1 MSEIRDRIE
10 RWFESLAEFTIRFRW
25 LVIAGVAL
33 FVLALTWGL
42 PRLRVDTSTEGFLH
56 ENDPHLIRY
65 HAFKDQ
71 FGRDDMAIVAIDAG
85 EVFTFENLKRIKALH
100 DDLAANVPHLND
112 ITSLINARNTE
123 GHEDR
128 LEVDDLLRHWPETER
143 ELAEIKK
150 KAMSNPL
157 YTNMLLSENGSFTTI
172 VLEIDAYSSLGM
184 KKGPGV
190 DDALAG
196 FNDGQGGDEATDTD
210 ALSGFD
216 ETTDKTKPR
225 AKPKLLT
232 DKEARE
238 SVEAMEKILA
248 KHQKDDFK
256 LYLAGIPVV
265 TNATMKA
272 MMKDMMLFTRL
283 AVIIVGGCLFVMFRR
298 ISGVVYPLLT
308 VGLALV
314 STLGLMG
321 HLGLAIKTPT
331 MILPSFI
338 LAVGVGASVHILALF
353 YQALQKTGDASKA
366 LVEAMGHSGL
376 AVVMTSLTTAVGL
389 ASFATA
395 EVAPIADLGV
405 FATTGVMLALI
416 FTLLLLP
423 ALLAATRIKPKKNH
437 DSTGHPAVFDK
448 IMDWVTDFTAA
459 RAKSITVVSLALIA
473 MGLVGAFRLHFSHD
487 VLHWLPK
494 DLPAYL
500 ATLKIDKE
508 MRGTV
513 SFEVVVDTKK
523 ENGLYDPAVLKA
535 LDKIKYQAEAIK
547 DGPLFI
553 GKATSVADMLKEINQ
568 ALNENRPEFYAVPDD
583 AALIPQEFLL
593 FENSGSDDLENFVDS
608 SFSKARFT
616 IKGPFLDMLLYIPLF
631 QEVDRMF
638 HEELGGRA
646 EITITGLGALLT
658 RTLAAAMHSAAKS
671 YLIAFVVITVM
682 MILLIGQFKIGLL
695 AMLPNLGPILMTM
708 GIMGWFDLPF
718 DMFTMLI
725 GSIAIGLAVD
735 DTIHFMHNFRRY
747 YSQTGEVKESIRMT
761 LHTSGRAMLV
771 TSVVLALGFL
781 IFTQADMRNVY
792 YFGMLTGITVTLALL
807 AVFFMAPA
815 LLTLA
820 HPKKKD
826 FE

>member
-1 MSEIRDRIE
+1 MSKLRDRIE
-10 RWFESLAEFTIRFRW
+10 KWFESLAAFVIRFRW
-25 LVIAGVAL
+25 PVIAGVVL
-33 FVLALTWGL
+33 FVLALGSGL
-42 PRLRVDTSTEGFLH
+42 PKLKLDTSTEGFLH
-56 ENDPHLIRY
+56 QNDPHLLRY
-65 HAFKDQ
+65 NTFKDQ

-85 EVFTFENLKRIKALH
+85 DVFTFENLNRIKALH

-112 ITSLINARNTE
+112 ITSLVNARNTE
-123 GHEDR
+123 GKEDR
-128 LEVDDLLRHWPETER
+128 LEVDDLLRHWPETDQ
-143 ELAEIKK
+143 ELAEVKK
-150 KAMSNPL
+150 RAMSNPL
-157 YTNMLLSENGSFTTI
+157 YTNLLLSENGSFTTI
-172 VLEIDAYSSLGM
+172 VLELDAYSSQGAG
-184 KKGPGV
+184 KRKGEE
-190 DDALAG
+190 DALAG
-196 FNDGQGGDEATDTD
+196 FGDDQGADTE

-216 ETTDKTKPR
+216 EGEGKAGP
-225 AKPKLLT
+225 KPKPTLLT
-232 DKEARE
+232 DKEARAA
-238 SVEAMEKILA
+238 VETMEKILA
-248 KHQKDDFK
+248 KHRGDDFK

-265 TNATMKA
+265 TNSTMRA
-272 MMKDMMLFTRL
+272 MMRDMGLFTRL
-283 AVIIVGGCLFVMFRR
+283 AVIIVGGCLFFMFRR
-298 ISGVVYPLLT
+298 ISGVVYPLVT
-308 VGLALV
+308 VGLALI

-321 HLGLAIKTPT
+321 HLGVALKTPT

-353 YQALQKTGDASKA
+353 YQALQRTGDASQA
-366 LVEAMGHSGL
+366 LIESLGHSGL

-405 FATTGVMLALI
+405 FATTGVMLALV

-423 ALLAATRIKPKKNH
+423 ALLAATTIKPRKNG
-437 DSTGHPAVFDK
+437 SNTGHPAVFDK
-448 IMDWVTDFTAA
+448 ILDWVTDFTTA
-459 RAKSITVVSLALIA
+459 RAKAITVVSLALIIL
-473 MGLVGAFRLHFSHD
+473 GLAGAFKLHFSHD

-494 DLPAYL
+494 DMPAYL
-500 ATLKIDKE
+500 ATLKIDEAMK
-508 MRGTV
+508 GTV

-523 ENGLYDPAVLKA
+523 ENGLYDPTVLKA
-535 LDKIKYQAEAIK
+535 LDRLKYEAEAIK

-616 IKGPFLDMLLYIPLF
+616 IKGPFLDILLYVPLLKKV
-631 QEVDRMF
+631 ESMF
-638 HEELGGRA
+638 RNSLGGRA
-646 EITITGLGALLT
+646 EITLTGLGALLT

-671 YLIAFVVITVM
+671 YLIAFVVITIM
-682 MILLIGQFKIGLL
+682 MILLIGRLKIGLL

-708 GIMGWFDLPF
+708 GIMGWFNLPF

-747 YSQTGEVKESIRMT
+747 HGQTGNVKESIRMT

-792 YFGMLTGITVTLALL
+792 YFGMLTGVTVMLALL

-820 HPKKKD
+820 HPSKKD
-826 FE
+826 FD